1 MASILMW
8 IGIGLIVT
16 GCLALFWQASRYL
29 AMKNELAKFPQ
40 KKSRLLLNRQYC
52 RLTILAGIAAL
63 LISLVI

>member
-40 KKSRLLLNRQYC
+40 N
-52 RLTILAGIAAL
+52 
-63 LISLVI
+63 